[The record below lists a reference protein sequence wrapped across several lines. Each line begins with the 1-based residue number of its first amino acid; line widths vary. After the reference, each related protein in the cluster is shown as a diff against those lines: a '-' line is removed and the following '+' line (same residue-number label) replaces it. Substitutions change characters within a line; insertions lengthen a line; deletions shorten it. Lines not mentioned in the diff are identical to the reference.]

1 MEIAAQLSQATRNG
15 VVEHDNTERV
25 RSQTGFEVASPKV
38 LLIDSNR
45 WDLGARLAIGLTSA
59 GCVVSAL
66 CPSVGHP
73 FSVTRAIKRT
83 YPYRASDPIKSIRDA
98 IEGTHPDII
107 IPSCERSV
115 EHLHELYAQALHHET
130 RDESIVALIERSLG
144 NPAAYR
150 IVTSRYDLLATASEE
165 GIRIPETDRVSSS
178 ADLNL
183 WREEKSRKCVIKA
196 DGTWGGVGVCVLS
209 EKDSSEE
216 AWLRITRTS
225 RLVRAMKRMI
235 VNRDAFYLRAWMNRV
250 ERPIIA
256 QRFIDGY
263 PANCSVFAWRG
274 KVLGFI
280 AVEAVRTERSTG
292 PASIV
297 HLIENG
303 EIRFAAERIASRLGL
318 SGFFGLDFVIEKQTG
333 LAYLIEM
340 NPRLTPPCY
349 MRLEKG
355 RDLVGALWA
364 SLTGMP
370 QPDNNPVTTSDMIA
384 YNPRALVC
392 SGTPMNCFYYKPD
405 GEPELAR
412 ELESPFP
419 DRTILYRLVQLFD
432 RGPVDAAG
440 A

>member
-1 MEIAAQLSQATRNG
+1 LEIAAQLSQVTRNG
-15 VVEHDNTERV
+15 VVEHDNTDRV
-25 RSQTGFEVASPKV
+25 KSQTGFAVTSPKV

-59 GCVVSAL
+59 GCAVSAL

-73 FSVTRAIKRT
+73 FSVTRAIRRT
-83 YPYRASDPIKSIRDA
+83 FPYKASNPIKSLRDA
-98 IEGTHPDII
+98 IEDVDPDII

-115 EHLHELYAQALHHET
+115 EHLHELYAQALHSES
-130 RDESIVALIERSLG
+130 RNESIVALIERSLG
-144 NPAAYR
+144 NPAGYR
-150 IVTSRYDLLATASEE
+150 IVTSRYDLLSVAREE

-178 ADLNL
+178 ADLDL

-196 DGTWGGVGVCVLS
+196 DGTWGGVGVCMLS
-209 EKDSSEE
+209 ERDPSEE
-216 AWLRITRTS
+216 AWLNVTRTS
-225 RLVRAMKRMI
+225 RLVRAIKRMV
-235 VNRDAFYLRAWMNRV
+235 VNRDPFYLRAWMNRV
-250 ERPIIA
+250 ERAIIA

-263 PANCSVFAWRG
+263 PANCTVFSWRG
-274 KVLGFI
+274 KVLGLI

-297 HLIENG
+297 HLIENE

-349 MRLEKG
+349 IRFEKG

-364 SLTGMP
+364 CLTGMP
-370 QPDNNPVTTSDMIA
+370 LPDNVPVTTSDMIA
-384 YNPRALVC
+384 YSPRALVL
-392 SGTPMNCFYYKPD
+392 SGAPKNCFYYRPD

-419 DRTILYRLVQLFD
+419 DRTILYRLVQFFD
-432 RGPVDAAG
+432 RSPADAAG